1 MELGHKERVRTLEN
15 QLKSLGEEPN
25 ARAKKSS
32 SGSDSEFEWQSGL
45 ESKLKEAETSL
56 QQEKE
61 QRQKIENELQQLKAT
76 AAKLNK
82 TAEVRI
88 REQNF
93 NNYNVRTL
101 ILRKRHFLLPYLL
114 SLQIVSE

>member
-1 MELGHKERVRTLEN
+1 MRTLEN

-25 ARAKKSS
+25 ARTKKSS
-32 SGSDSEFEWQSGL
+32 SGSDCELEWQSGL
-45 ESKLKEAETSL
+45 ESKLKEAETIL

-82 TAEVRI
+82 TEVSG
-88 REQNF
+88 
-93 NNYNVRTL
+93 
-101 ILRKRHFLLPYLL
+101 L
-114 SLQIVSE
+114 SVIDTVMRDNSKDA

>member
-1 MELGHKERVRTLEN
+1 MRTLEN

-32 SGSDSEFEWQSGL
+32 SGSDSEVEWQSGL

-82 TAEVRI
+82 TEVRI

-93 NNYNVRTL
+93 YNYNVRTL
-101 ILRKRHFLLPYLL
+101 ILRKRPFLLPHLQL
-114 SLQIVSE
+114 SLQITSE